1 MVKSSYSLSH
11 GEGQSFWYKR
21 KLNKGVSDTGGCVCV
36 LPSLLGNYAER
47 LQWPWAAL
55 LRNDG
60 HTITTPIPI
69 RRKNMFIS
77 DARSFWRFPPGSIS
91 WAKQN
96 RPQTHFWFSKM
107 TSLFEFGMSCQTR
120 KKVVSYLSQYPPIIF
135 SWRLSRPV
143 PPIPLRIRRNC
154 SAKRRVTPNSSNLI
168 EINGDSSQN
177 SHLWKYIFYKYLAK
191 LYNCWNNKT
200 TNHILI
206 RSLSLQHNHCSP
218 LNTYKTWIC
227 SLSPQMGKIFRSIQ
241 STHKF
246 LTKYEW
252 NMNR

>member
-1 MVKSSYSLSH
+1 MP
-11 GEGQSFWYKR
+11 
-21 KLNKGVSDTGGCVCV
+21 GVSGDFLQDPLAEQSKIVHRHIFD
-36 LPSLLGNYAER
+36 SARWLLFLNLEC
-47 LQWPWAAL
+47 
-55 LRNDG
+55 
-60 HTITTPIPI
+60 HV
-69 RRKNMFIS
+69 
-77 DARSFWRFPPGSIS
+77 
-91 WAKQN
+91 KQ
-96 RPQTHFWFSKM
+96 
-107 TSLFEFGMSCQTR
+107 E